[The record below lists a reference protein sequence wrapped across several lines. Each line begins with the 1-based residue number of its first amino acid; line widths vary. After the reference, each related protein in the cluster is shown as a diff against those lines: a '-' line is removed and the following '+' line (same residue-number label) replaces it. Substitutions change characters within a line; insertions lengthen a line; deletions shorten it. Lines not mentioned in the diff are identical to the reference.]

1 LRSQLYT
8 RRKEH
13 LLAKLKKEFEVLR
26 NKARFIKAVIE
37 EEIQIKRVKR
47 QIIANTLKAQKYA
60 TMSELNE
67 IHAERRRTTVV
78 VNEDNQDEDQEGRE
92 EPEEAVPAGA
102 TPPKEYDYLL
112 TMPLWAL
119 SEEKI
124 EELTAQMNKKK
135 DEHDQLSA
143 THIHTLW
150 GEDLDA
156 LLAALGKQ
164 EEEDERDRLAHKT
177 LKNEGKKGGRRGVK
191 GAAPAQNKKPAKLPA
206 PGRKPQSPTSS
217 DGAKK
222 AAKKATNAA
231 Q

>member
-1 LRSQLYT
+1 
-8 RRKEH
+8 
-13 LLAKLKKEFEVLR
+13 
-26 NKARFIKAVIE
+26 
-37 EEIQIKRVKR
+37 
-47 QIIANTLKAQKYA
+47 
-60 TMSELNE
+60 M
-67 IHAERRRTTVV
+67 V
-78 VNEDNQDEDQEGRE
+78 VNEDNQDEDQERE
-92 EPEEAVPAGA
+92 EEREEEVAAGA

-124 EELTAQMNKKK
+124 AELAALMAKKK
-135 DEHDQLSA
+135 DEHDQLAA

-164 EEEDERDRLAHKT
+164 EDEDERDRLAHKS

-191 GAAPAQNKKPAKLPA
+191 GAGGAQHKKAAKLPG
-206 PGRKPQSPTSS
+206 PGRGPQSPTSS
-217 DGAKK
+217 DGPKK
-222 AAKKATNAA
+222 TAKKATNAA